1 MLTFELGSPDRPR
14 GHALFYVR
22 TSADPEAVLVSYL
35 VVLPVTVDVTRYLPP
50 FLTQSL
56 GSSMGG
62 MGGMGGMMGDQGA
75 IAWPP
80 IPEAFESAAR
90 LRAIAEA
97 RGDDLIFGG
106 TVSADQIEALMH
118 AVSQA
123 ASEYFERY
131 SRDTLAAVESGGTV
145 EATAEPETSSDLSVD
160 EVLYSLLG
168 DRERLAELV
177 KLVGVLRDAVERRD
191 QRGVDAAADDVRR
204 LGRHLAS
211 KFQIDALVA
220 AAQTPGE
227 RGRRLAELYV
237 ERCYR
242 VVNEDYAGLEAVD
255 GQIRSLEGSG

>member
-22 TSADPEAVLVSYL
+22 TSADPDAVLASYL

-56 GSSMGG
+56 GGS
-62 MGGMGGMMGDQGA
+62 MGGMGGMMGEQGA

-80 IPEAFESAAR
+80 IPEAFESAQR
-90 LRAIAEA
+90 LRALAEA

-106 TVSADQIEALMH
+106 TVNADQVEALMS
-118 AVSQA
+118 ATSQA
-123 ASEYFERY
+123 AAEYFEQY
-131 SRDTLAAVESGGTV
+131 ARDTLAAAESGSPV
-145 EATAEPETSSDLSVD
+145 EAAAEPDVPSDLSVD

-191 QRGVDAAADDVRR
+191 QRGVDAAVEDVRR
-204 LGRHLAS
+204 LGRHLAT
-211 KFQIDALVA
+211 KYQIDALLDA
-220 AAQTPGE
+220 ARTPGE
-227 RGRRLAELYV
+227 RGRHLSELYV

-255 GQIRSLEGSG
+255 AQIRSFEGSG